1 MQPILTNDGA
11 HEVSISPDES
21 SLLVRYSYKKNL
33 GNYMLQVTRY
43 LFGPNY
49 IIVNRSFKTYS
60 WREPEVITFKAQDGT
75 TVHARLYK
83 PQKANANKAA
93 ILFVHGAGYL
103 QNAHKLE

>member
-1 MQPILTNDGA
+1 LDQITSSLTEVLKPILG
-11 HEVSISPDES
+11 V
-21 SLLVRYSYKKNL
+21 
-33 GNYMLQVTRY
+33 Q
-43 LFGPNY
+43 
-49 IIVNRSFKTYS
+49 
-60 WREPEVITFKAQDGT
+60 PEVITFKAQDGT